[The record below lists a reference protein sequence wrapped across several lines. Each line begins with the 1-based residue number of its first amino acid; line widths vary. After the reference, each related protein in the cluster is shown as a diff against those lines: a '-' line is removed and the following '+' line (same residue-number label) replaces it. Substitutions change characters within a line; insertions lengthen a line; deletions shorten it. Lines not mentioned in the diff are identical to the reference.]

1 MATQKVDRLCHTY
14 GELYDENDYFCV
26 KCNDKNISTVYS
38 DEGNSALKES
48 KRPKS
53 LDKYIK
59 EKGKERGFFKPM
71 FLQNANKSSKI
82 NRKAS
87 NLREEVVI
95 NVVLIEANEKGS
107 RVAIKIAKKFSLI
120 KVVRVAVK
128 KHTDHDQ
135 FFCRSD
141 EYVLC
146 YPDQSILQFIPRTNT
161 EVTVARY
168 KEEIGK
174 PYSKIDLYLC
184 NVSNAESDVHL
195 KVIDDNKA
203 MIHSNSNQTISNQ
216 LTHEPHT
223 KHKHAITFEIQRL
236 VGSEA
241 KPFQ

>member
-1 MATQKVDRLCHTY
+1 MVTQKVDRLCHMY
-14 GELYDENDYFCV
+14 GELYDENDHFCV
-26 KCNDKNISTVYS
+26 KCNDKSRSTVYS
-38 DEGNSALKES
+38 EGNSGLKES

-71 FLQNANKSSKI
+71 FLQNANKSSKS

-95 NVVLIEANEKGS
+95 NVVLIEGNEKGS
-107 RVAIKIAKKFSLI
+107 RVAIKIAKRFSSI
-120 KVVRVAVK
+120 KVARVAVK
-128 KHTDHDQ
+128 KHADHDQ

-146 YPDQSILQFIPRTNT
+146 YPHQSIVQFIPRTNI
-161 EVTVARY
+161 EVTVERY
-168 KEEIGK
+168 KKEIGK

-184 NVSNAESDVHL
+184 NVRNADSDVHL
-195 KVIDDNKA
+195 KVIDDDKA
-203 MIHSNSNQTISNQ
+203 TIHGNSNQTISNQ
-216 LTHEPHT
+216 ITHEPHT
-223 KHKHAITFEIQRL
+223 KHKHTITFEIQRL